1 MHTASTVDDM
11 DTEKGAALWLSV
23 TRYFN
28 TNPEHWNHVCAIC
41 ARLPSIAPTSRTPS
55 LRSVSYFVSKFA
67 QTHEQTYMCDG
78 TPFSVFTS
86 YRQQLA
92 VHTKHRFDPF
102 CRRARRDLSMHGHT
116 ICTNVGQLVFFRWF
130 LRHNI
135 HERLCEKYDEVLAD
149 MRQHSRRRKR
159 RVGHT
164 QKKNTSQHASVVVR
178 MSVPT
183 DVRIIVRFD

>member
-1 MHTASTVDDM
+1 M
-11 DTEKGAALWLSV
+11 WLSV
-23 TRYFN
+23 TRYFRS
-28 TNPEHWNHVCAIC
+28 NPEHWRRACAIC
-41 ARLPSIAPTSRTPS
+41 ARSPSTTPTSQTPS
-55 LRSVSYFVSKFA
+55 LRSVAYFVSKYA

-78 TPFSVFTS
+78 TPFSVYAS

-102 CRRARRDLSMHGHT
+102 CRRARRDLSIDGAS
-116 ICTNVGQLVFFRWF
+116 ISTNVGQLVFFRWF

-135 HERLCEKYDEVLAD
+135 HERLCKLYDEVLAD

-159 RVGHT
+159 RVDRT
-164 QKKNTSQHASVVVR
+164 LKQDASEHASVVVR

-183 DVRIIVRFD
+183 DVRIVVRFD